1 MANAALSSASNRLN
15 SALKTLKERWET
27 TQETWDD
34 HVRREFEDHQLNPLE
49 AAVKSAVVGMQ
60 ELGEELG
67 RVRIDCSDRS
77 DSW

>member
-1 MANAALSSASNRLN
+1 MANAALSSASNRLG
-15 SALKTLKERWET
+15 SALKTLKERWEI

-34 HVRREFEDHQLNPLE
+34 QVRREFEDRQLIPLE
-49 AAVKSAVVGMQ
+49 AAVKSAMVGMQ
-60 ELGEELG
+60 ELGDELS